1 MCASLKK
8 KTRYRNWIFFP
19 FLHHNST
26 RFCCVFFFHFLTQ
39 VPECGM
45 RIARLPGV
53 SLFCDSV
60 LSCCYFFISLLVF
73 FSFLLVFLLPSAV
86 IAGAPA
92 FQAPRL
98 PTIRQKISH
107 TQKKKIINKETLSQ
121 DRRTSWLVFF
131 LMIDC
136 RGTLSN
142 YLFILHV
149 LAYGIRVH
157 RIRFFF
163 DLRPFEE
170 KQRLNQGRTRGTF
183 LTNGHAKCVGTNS
196 PKKKEIEQAIPSP
209 NGNKKIVANQLQGEN
224 ERTEIEGKS
233 RRKRKRTPTP
243 SVMEK
248 WAASHSGHT
257 HNAVFRCV
265 MVMTI
270 R

>member
-1 MCASLKK
+1 MNFFSIFASQ
-8 KTRYRNWIFFP
+8 FDS
-19 FLHHNST
+19 FLL
-26 RFCCVFFFHFLTQ
+26 C
-39 VPECGM
+39 
-45 RIARLPGV
+45 
-53 SLFCDSV
+53 
-60 LSCCYFFISLLVF
+60 VF
-73 FSFLLVFLLPSAV
+73 FSFSHASAGMRNADCAVARRFVILWFRFVMLLFLHFVARFLFFSARFSFAVRRYRRRAGVPS
-86 IAGAPA
+86 PA
-92 FQAPRL
+92 TSNNSAKNL
-98 PTIRQKISH
+98 AH
-107 TQKKKIINKETLSQ
+107 TKKKIINKETLSQ
-121 DRRTSWLVFF
+121 DRRTSWLIFF
-131 LMIDC
+131 FMIDC

>member
-1 MCASLKK
+1 MLLFLHFVARFLFFSARFSFAVR
-8 KTRYRNWIFFP
+8 RYRRRAGVPSPATSN
-19 FLHHNST
+19 NSAKN
-26 RFCCVFFFHFLTQ
+26 L
-39 VPECGM
+39 
-45 RIARLPGV
+45 A
-53 SLFCDSV
+53 
-60 LSCCYFFISLLVF
+60 
-73 FSFLLVFLLPSAV
+73 
-86 IAGAPA
+86 
-92 FQAPRL
+92 
-98 PTIRQKISH
+98 H
-107 TQKKKIINKETLSQ
+107 TKKKIINKETLSQ

-170 KQRLNQGRTRGTF
+170 KQRLNQERTRGTF

-248 WAASHSGHT
+248 
-257 HNAVFRCV
+257 
-265 MVMTI
+265 
-270 R
+270 